1 MSVLVVMENP
11 EDCSLVFSGVEPVA
25 ARGYLADE
33 AFTALRGV
41 KIINLCRSYR
51 YQSMGYYVSL
61 LAEARGH
68 KPIPSI
74 TAIQDMKS
82 VGIIRLASEEL
93 SELLERSLADRP
105 QEKIS
110 FSAYFG
116 KTPEKGLEQLA
127 SRLFKL
133 FPTPFLRADC
143 NWQNGWQLQNVSP
156 LPLRD
161 IPEDERDFAEA
172 VSTDYFTGKK
182 LTIPKRQVSRYDL
195 AILHDPEEED
205 RKSVV

>member
-25 ARGYLADE
+25 ARSYLADE

-74 TAIQDMKS
+74 TAIQDMKCM
-82 VGIIRLASEEL
+82 GIIRLASDEIEDLMGRVL
-93 SELLERSLADRP
+93 SE
-105 QEKIS
+105 
-110 FSAYFG
+110 
-116 KTPEKGLEQLA
+116 
-127 SRLFKL
+127 
-133 FPTPFLRADC
+133 
-143 NWQNGWQLQNVSP
+143 
-156 LPLRD
+156 
-161 IPEDERDFAEA
+161 
-172 VSTDYFTGKK
+172 
-182 LTIPKRQVSRYDL
+182 RQ
-195 AILHDPEEED
+195 P
-205 RKSVV
+205 